1 MTRHVQSFR
10 PVSPEG
16 ATEHRQAVE
25 RSETPAKMIHKYI
38 SAEGTT
44 EFCHPVGVLKLS
56 CLFYRGFVLRTPPPA
71 CIMAS
76 PSGFAFRYHP

>member
-25 RSETPAKMIHKYI
+25 RSETPA
-38 SAEGTT
+38 SLASGNENPDGVT
-44 EFCHPVGVLKLS
+44 EFCRTFGTYILVDHLS
-56 CLFYRGFVLRTPPPA
+56 RGF
-71 CIMAS
+71 AS
-76 PSGFAFRYHP
+76 LHRLPVFCRPFGAL

>member
-44 EFCHPVGVLKLS
+44 EFCHPVGVFIPT
-56 CLFYRGFVLRTPPPA
+56 CQTCRGF
-71 CIMAS
+71 AS
-76 PSGFAFRYHP
+76 LHRLPVFCGPFGAL